1 MQESY
6 KMANSDSKRV
16 IPVLEGLW
24 TTPSSADEKPHL
36 IGSRCPAC
44 GELCFPKKEK
54 GLCVHCQNKGLE
66 DVKLGREGKIATFT
80 VVMIPPAGGYYKGP
94 VPYAYGAVNLKD
106 EVELYTLFTGDLD
119 ELRVGMDVEMV
130 IEKLFDDDEGNEVM
144 TYKFRPIKK

>member
-1 MQESY
+1 MEQSY
-6 KMANSDSKRV
+6 KMVNSDSKKV

-24 TTPSSADEKPHL
+24 TTPSSPNEKPQL

-44 GELCFPKKEK
+44 GELFFPKKEK
-54 GLCVHCQNKGLE
+54 GLCVYCQKKGLE
-66 DVKLGREGKIATFT
+66 DVKLSREGKIATFT

-94 VPYAYGAVNLKD
+94 VPYAYGAVNLID

-144 TYKFRPIKK
+144 TYKFRAIKK